1 MKKVFIGSSSQALEI
16 AHRMQAILNG
26 LGVKTTCWKDSEAFH
41 LSENTIDDL
50 LRAAKEHSAGLFIFN
65 TDDQVVTMD
74 GHSRYVP
81 RDNVLIEAGIFS
93 GILGKKSVAICK
105 VSGAHVPTDFSG
117 VTVLDYD
124 LSDIQRLKDKLKIW
138 LDGIRHYNPV
148 KHENNLLM
156 LDRKRIQDI
165 HTIDD
170 RLHISDGYY
179 KSIRKIRILN
189 FAGNLLIN
197 PEIGDSGHI
206 EQMKDIK
213 LNKDMEMIMR
223 ESTAAL
229 ELILTK
235 PTRYNL
241 TDLETKVANQRAG
254 SSTSA
259 VYSAIYNVYKMLS
272 DKSSVYYS
280 AWNSL
285 PARFCFYVM
294 KVSIPFAIF
303 NVEFLDKYREF
314 NHVKIDLYSASLDN
328 EDNRRSFVI
337 WQKDDPA
344 NYSFFVNN
352 FNSIKIN
359 PKLCEKPPVKNLRE
373 WSEYWCNAQRA
384 WRTEL

>member
-1 MKKVFIGSSSQALEI
+1 M
-16 AHRMQAILNG
+16 
-26 LGVKTTCWKDSEAFH
+26 
-41 LSENTIDDL
+41 
-50 LRAAKEHSAGLFIFN
+50 
-65 TDDQVVTMD
+65 
-74 GHSRYVP
+74 
-81 RDNVLIEAGIFS
+81 
-93 GILGKKSVAICK
+93 AICK

-213 LNKDMEMIMR
+213 LNQAMEMIMR

-241 TDLETKVANQRAG
+241 TALETKVANQRAG

-352 FNSIKIN
+352 FNSI
-359 PKLCEKPPVKNLRE
+359 
-373 WSEYWCNAQRA
+373 
-384 WRTEL
+384 

>member
-1 MKKVFIGSSSQALEI
+1 
-16 AHRMQAILNG
+16 
-26 LGVKTTCWKDSEAFH
+26 
-41 LSENTIDDL
+41 
-50 LRAAKEHSAGLFIFN
+50 
-65 TDDQVVTMD
+65 
-74 GHSRYVP
+74 
-81 RDNVLIEAGIFS
+81 
-93 GILGKKSVAICK
+93 
-105 VSGAHVPTDFSG
+105 
-117 VTVLDYD
+117 
-124 LSDIQRLKDKLKIW
+124 
-138 LDGIRHYNPV
+138 
-148 KHENNLLM
+148 M

-213 LNKDMEMIMR
+213 LNQAMEMIMR